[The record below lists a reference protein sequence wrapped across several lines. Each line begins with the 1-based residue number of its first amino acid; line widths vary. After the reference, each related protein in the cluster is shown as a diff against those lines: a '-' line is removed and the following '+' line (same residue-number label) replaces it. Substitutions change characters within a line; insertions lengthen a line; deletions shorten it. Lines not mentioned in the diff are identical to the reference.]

1 MLHISPQN
9 LSGSTEQ
16 KIADLSREL
25 NTIQREV
32 NGMGRQTL
40 RDANGREWAVLAS
53 PKGKRRVVSAHNPF
67 DVTLGEE
74 DGNYYV
80 KVRLGYVIERAVAVG
95 LDGEALFYHECSNR
109 LDSEK
114 KRRKFT
120 IRVGE
125 AIFVSVSEDKN
136 GRVIGNAVELAVYSK
151 DKLSTN
157 FIPEKQPG
165 AYFYKLAELIEE
177 DDETKLRF
185 YAGGSNIYHS
195 TGLTCDTRIMA
206 CATYPYSFPPAQ
218 LSRISFVSGR
228 VVALDQTVEERP
240 LSANVSDAHV
250 EHCT

>member
-1 MLHISPQN
+1 
-9 LSGSTEQ
+9 
-16 KIADLSREL
+16 
-25 NTIQREV
+25 
-32 NGMGRQTL
+32 
-40 RDANGREWAVLAS
+40 LAYR
-53 PKGKRRVVSAHNPF
+53 KGKNRVVVSHNPF

-74 DGNYYV
+74 DGGYYV

-114 KRRKFT
+114 NRRKFS
-120 IRVGE
+120 IKVGE
-125 AIFVSVSEDKN
+125 AIFVSVSEDEN
-136 GRVIGNAVELAVYSK
+136 GRVIGNTVELAVYSK

-165 AYFYKLAELIEE
+165 AYFYKLAELVKEE
-177 DDETKLRF
+177 DETKLVF

-195 TGLTCDTRIMA
+195 TGLTCDVRIMA
-206 CATYPYSFPPAQ
+206 CSIYPYTFPAAQ

-228 VVALDQTVEERP
+228 VVAIDKTIEERP
-240 LSANVSDAHV
+240 LSSNVSDAHV